1 MRRQHPL
8 ATLTTT
14 LFPSTTPFRSDEAA
28 LNGKR
33 ALILSTP
40 EQASAGRNVFALLGP
55 LAGGLFDRATM
66 HVPVSIVEEALVAAK
81 EIGADFTVAIGGGST
96 TGLAKALSLR
106 AGLPSLEIG
115 RAHV

>member
-1 MRRQHPL
+1 MRIGDWSSDVCSSDL
-8 ATLTTT
+8 ALN
-14 LFPSTTPFRSDEAA
+14 RVADEAA
-28 LNGKR
+28 LIGKR